1 VVGAMSE
8 IVIQSKYG
16 SVKFPK
22 LDDVREY
29 KIGVRVFSKKDL
41 MEIPVDVLRA
51 VLRER
56 THHTVEV
63 YIWDAANGV
72 PPSDWLGPPPAQL
85 GDETKPLLAAW
96 VERGLPITNLPDVEY
111 AVDMLWLSDEI
122 NSGRTP
128 PINSKHPEPFS
139 DEEMETV
146 EKLIKE
152 RRSIRRFKNKDV
164 EDWKIMKILEAGVWA
179 PVGCNTQA
187 QRFLVID
194 DTAGLKLLKGD
205 IPLHKWPNSAKM
217 IVICQDARIYN
228 QLGLDKFVPHKIY
241 MDAATCAHHMLL
253 MGHALGLGGC
263 WLTHSPETQSPIRK
277 MYGLP
282 DYIIPQLRLL
292 IGYAEDAPLK
302 SQKMPVQD
310 QIQSSILRYR
320 TGVNRSKYP
329 GVAEKLQK

>member
-1 VVGAMSE
+1 MNE

-16 SVKFPK
+16 PVRLPK
-22 LDDVREY
+22 LEEGKEY
-29 KIGVRVFSKKDL
+29 RIGIRIFVKKDL
-41 MEIPVDVLRA
+41 MDIPTDVLRA

-56 THHTVEV
+56 THHTIEV
-63 YIWDAANGV
+63 YIWDALNGV
-72 PPSDWLGPPPAQL
+72 PPADWLGPPPARL

-96 VERGLPITNLPDVEY
+96 MERGLPIQGLPDVEY
-111 AVDMLWLSDEI
+111 AADMLWLSDEI
-122 NSGRTP
+122 NAGRTP
-128 PINSKHPEPFS
+128 ILQTKFPEAFS
-139 DEEMETV
+139 DQEMQVV
-146 EKLIKE
+146 EKLIKD

-194 DTAGLKLLKGD
+194 DMAGLRLLKGD

-228 QLGLDKFVPHKIY
+228 QLGLDKFVSHNMY
-241 MDAATCAHHMLL
+241 MDAACCADHMLL
-253 MGHALGLGGC
+253 MAHALGLAGC
-263 WLTHSPETQSPIRK
+263 WLTHSPETHSQIRK
-277 MYGLP
+277 MYNLP

-292 IGYAEDAPLK
+292 VGYVEDAPIK

-310 QIQSSILRYR
+310 PIQSCILRYR
-320 TGVNRSKYP
+320 TGISRAKYP
-329 GVAEKLQK
+329 GVAEKFQK